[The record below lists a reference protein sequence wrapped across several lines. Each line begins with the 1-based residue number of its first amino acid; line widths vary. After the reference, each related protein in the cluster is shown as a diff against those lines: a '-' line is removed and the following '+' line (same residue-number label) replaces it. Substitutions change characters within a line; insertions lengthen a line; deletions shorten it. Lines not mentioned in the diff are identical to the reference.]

1 MNPAHLDG
9 NAIAGDLSDLFAF
22 DATTARATCASCR
35 DVQPLATLHAYV
47 SAPGMVLRCAS
58 CDAVQLRFVRT
69 VDRVWLDL
77 RGIATL
83 EIRLSGEP

>member
-1 MNPAHLDG
+1 MSPAPLDG

-22 DATTARATCASCR
+22 DATTAQATCAACH
-35 DVQPLATLHAYV
+35 DVAPLATLHAYV
-47 SAPGMVLRCAS
+47 RAPGMVLRCAS

-69 VDRVWLDL
+69 TDRVWLDL

-83 EIRLSGEP
+83 EIRLPDQA